1 MTRWKAVILRPDRS
15 TSAGERVS
23 LCWFPKGLA
32 RPRHGSLLGRFCLV
46 SKTFSLFQCLK
57 PKHMDQRMIAQRLLY
72 PVMPVI
78 FPLQCHTLS
87 FSFIP
92 FQQPI
97 MECLALFDRALIE
110 SRVTH
115 TQHVLYTTQE
125 LHFQDAKHLWMSFW
139 SGKHCP
145 VFKAILAQN
154 RISLL

>member
-1 MTRWKAVILRPDRS
+1 MRMWQTCRPNWTLCTHCISPPVDLYRPFKSSSAFFFFILIQMTRWKAVILRPGRS

-32 RPRHGSLLGRFCLV
+32 RPRHGSLLGRFCLL
-46 SKTFSLFQCLK
+46 SKTFSLLRCLK
-57 PKHMDQRMIAQRLLY
+57 PKHMDQRMIAQCLLY

-87 FSFIP
+87 FTFIP

-97 MECLALFDRALIE
+97 MECLALFDRVLIE

-115 TQHVLYTTQE
+115 T
-125 LHFQDAKHLWMSFW
+125 
-139 SGKHCP
+139 
-145 VFKAILAQN
+145 
-154 RISLL
+154 